1 VARLV
6 ATLLA
11 VLMVLPAVALADGD
25 PASDVLVFPEKS
37 VFYPIAPAA
46 SEASKARLEGAVKAA
61 NDAHFPI
68 KVAVIS
74 GPGDLGA
81 VPQLAGQPQNY
92 ADFLAQEI
100 TFGYK
105 DTLLIVMPEGYGLS
119 GTHDAALKAAVVPL
133 AKPKSD
139 DPTDLVNA
147 AADAVKAVAA
157 AGGVNI
163 AVPAAPA
170 GSTTQAASSSSSSSS
185 SGSSTLLFVGG
196 GTVLVVALLVG
207 LLIWVRR
214 APATPH
220 SS

>member
-11 VLMVLPAVALADGD
+11 ALLLLPAAALADGD

-37 VFYPIAPAA
+37 VFYPIAPDA
-46 SEASKARLEGAVKAA
+46 SATSKARLEAAVKAA

-74 GPGDLGA
+74 GAGDLGA

-92 ADFLAQEI
+92 ADFLSQEI

-105 DTLLIVMPEGYGLS
+105 DTLLVVMPEGYGLS
-119 GTHDAALKAAVVPL
+119 GTHDATLKAAVVPL

-139 DPTDLVNA
+139 DPTDLANA

-157 AGGVNI
+157 AGGVTI
-163 AVPAAPA
+163 SVPVAPV
-170 GSTTQAASSSSSSSS
+170 TSSEAQPSSSSSS
-185 SGSSTLLFVGG
+185 SGSSTLLYVGG
-196 GTVLVVALLVG
+196 GTILVVALLVG

-214 APATPH
+214 APATP
-220 SS
+220 SSS